1 MVDYLLQNNADF
13 LCVLGTTAETPT
25 LTEEEKKTIKKMVI
39 DRVNGRIPILLG
51 VGGNNTRAIVE
62 TLKNDDFTGVDAILS
77 VVPYYNKPSQQGLYN
92 HFKAIAEHTPLPV
105 ILYNVPG
112 RTSVNM
118 TAAITLKLARD
129 FENIIAIKEASG
141 NFEQATAI
149 ISGMPENFIFLSG
162 DDGVALPLVS
172 IGASG
177 VISVIANVMPGEFST
192 MLHLALEGEYGE
204 ARQIHLQLGEMFKAL
219 FEEGNPAGI
228 KAALHARGV
237 IACQKLRSPLC
248 EVSEALYQKIKRLGE

>member
-1 MVDYLLQNNADF
+1 
-13 LCVLGTTAETPT
+13 
-25 LTEEEKKTIKKMVI
+25 
-39 DRVNGRIPILLG
+39 
-51 VGGNNTRAIVE
+51 
-62 TLKNDDFTGVDAILS
+62 
-77 VVPYYNKPSQQGLYN
+77 
-92 HFKAIAEHTPLPV
+92 
-105 ILYNVPG
+105 
-112 RTSVNM
+112 
-118 TAAITLKLARD
+118 
-129 FENIIAIKEASG
+129 
-141 NFEQATAI
+141 
-149 ISGMPENFIFLSG
+149 MPENFIFLSG